1 MKIVRNI
8 FIVTLMV
15 FGSFFGGVAVSQNLV
30 MGTPQKNP
38 VTESVKPTTPVMPQ
52 TPGSWGPETIADIV
66 DQVGPAVV
74 NVDIVK
80 NVRITSPFRD
90 FGNDFFG
97 FQFAPEFKDLT
108 KDRVVPQKGAGSGFV
123 IDKNG
128 YILTNEHVSDNAD
141 EIKVTLKDGRK
152 FSGKVV
158 GSDASLDLSII
169 KVEAK
174 DLPVVK
180 MGDSA
185 KIRPG
190 EWVVAI
196 GNPYG
201 FANSVTA
208 GIISATG
215 RTLEDLGKKDLIQTD
230 APINPGNSGGPLL
243 NLQGEVIGI
252 NTAIVAGAQSIGF
265 AIPINEVKAVI
276 DELIKKGKV
285 VRPWLGVYLKD
296 ADEKTAA
303 FLELP
308 IAEGVV
314 ITEVAKDSPAEN
326 MGLKKYD
333 VIREINGS
341 KISKSSEVQ
350 GVVQKTKVGDAIT
363 VKVYREGKTLVLNGK
378 LKEKP

>member
-1 MKIVRNI
+1 
-8 FIVTLMV
+8 
-15 FGSFFGGVAVSQNLV
+15 
-30 MGTPQKNP
+30 
-38 VTESVKPTTPVMPQ
+38 
-52 TPGSWGPETIADIV
+52 
-66 DQVGPAVV
+66 
-74 NVDIVK
+74 
-80 NVRITSPFRD
+80 
-90 FGNDFFG
+90 
-97 FQFAPEFKDLT
+97 
-108 KDRVVPQKGAGSGFV
+108 
-123 IDKNG
+123 
-128 YILTNEHVSDNAD
+128 
-141 EIKVTLKDGRK
+141 
-152 FSGKVV
+152 
-158 GSDASLDLSII
+158 
-169 KVEAK
+169 
-174 DLPVVK
+174 

-296 ADEKTAA
+296 VDEKTAA